1 MPTIETK
8 IHIALKS
15 QSKQLPYK
23 VVYAG
28 ELYKPSGDPY
38 ARFGEVHADPSGVF
52 ISDGKLY
59 SRTGFVV
66 ITFVA
71 TLPKTSEY
79 FAQQAGLIAALY
91 HDGVKMSY
99 GGVCV
104 SVSSAA
110 TLLNSYETDGYWN
123 VPVRI
128 PWRCFA

>member
-8 IHIALKS
+8 IHIALKTR
-15 QSKQLPYK
+15 SKQLPFK

-28 ELYKPSGDPY
+28 DVYRPASDPY
-38 ARFGEVHADPSGVF
+38 ARFGEVYADPVNVF
-52 ISDGKLY
+52 VSDGRPHN
-59 SRTGFVV
+59 RTGFVV
-66 ITFVA
+66 ITFVD
-71 TLPKTSEY
+71 TLPKPSEY

-91 HDGVKMSY
+91 NDGVKMTY

-110 TLLNSYETDGYWN
+110 TLLTAYETDGYWN